1 MEVKKIT
8 TFLGE
13 RGASSIEYAV
23 ISALIAAVI
32 FLAVTTIGQ
41 GVVNLFNGV
50 GNSFP
55 K

>member
-1 MEVKKIT
+1 MRKIT

-23 ISALIAAVI
+23 ISALIAGII
-32 FLAVTTIGQ
+32 FLAVTSVGQ
-41 GVVNLFNGV
+41 RVVNLFSGV

>member
-1 MEVKKIT
+1 VRKVT

-13 RGASSIEYAV
+13 RGASSIEYTV
-23 ISALIAAVI
+23 ISALIAVVI
-32 FLAVTTIGQ
+32 FLAVTSVGQ
-41 GVVNLFNGV
+41 RLVNLFSGV